1 MNLRTFA
8 TVKKRGFVKKRG
20 SEKTWQ
26 LWKNVAFAAYFSWTY
41 GRKYV

>member
-26 LWKNVAFAAYFSWTY
+26 L
-41 GRKYV
+41 